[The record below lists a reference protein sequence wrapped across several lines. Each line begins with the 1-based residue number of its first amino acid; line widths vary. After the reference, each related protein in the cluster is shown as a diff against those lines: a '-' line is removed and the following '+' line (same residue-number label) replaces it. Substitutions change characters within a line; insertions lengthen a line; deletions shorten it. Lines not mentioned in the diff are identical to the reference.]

1 MAIYM
6 IDYENVKTGG
16 LNGISRLTAEDRVI
30 IFYSENA
37 NRLTFDLH
45 RRLMECP
52 AQIEYREVT
61 VGGHNALDFQ
71 LVTYLGYLIA
81 QNPTGQYLIISYDRG
96 FEYVV
101 NFWRKDGLCIGL
113 LPYLKDP
120 SYALSKV
127 VRGEYI
133 SGCGSDKAP
142 KQEEAVVEFVSDE
155 EEEAEEPI
163 QQAVEELPAEEVA
176 AQEAAVE
183 EAVVEEVAVEE
194 TPAEETV
201 AEEPVA
207 EEVPVAK
214 ETVESP
220 VEETPVEEAP
230 TETAPVAETP
240 APKNEKKKSSP
251 KKAAKPAEKK
261 DPPKKAAEP
270 PKEKEEKKSDE
281 KPSRSL
287 PSAAEL
293 KSILGD
299 LVVDDPEV
307 RFVRTALNKYKTK
320 LGLNNGLVKHFG
332 NQRAGE
338 IYQKVK
344 PFMDQKKE
352 R

>member
-37 NRLTFDLH
+37 NRITFDLH

-52 AQIEYREVT
+52 AKIEYREVT

-81 QNPTGQYLIISYDRG
+81 QNPEGQYLIISYDRG

-113 LPYLKDP
+113 VPYLKDP
-120 SYALSKV
+120 SYALNKV
-127 VRGEYI
+127 IRGEPA
-133 SGCGSDKAP
+133 GNCGSDKAP
-142 KQEEAVVEFVSDE
+142 KQDETDEPVVEFIST
-155 EEEAEEPI
+155 EEEAAEEPV
-163 QQAVEELPAEEVA
+163 QQVAEELPGEPV
-176 AQEAAVE
+176 
-183 EAVVEEVAVEE
+183 
-194 TPAEETV
+194 TPAEETPV
-201 AEEPVA
+201 LEAEEEIPPLEEEPVA
-207 EEVPVAK
+207 VEASSQEAPAQEVPAEKADAEV
-214 ETVESP
+214 P
-220 VEETPVEEAP
+220 
-230 TETAPVAETP
+230 PVAEAP
-240 APKNEKKKSSP
+240 APKKPAKKKPAP
-251 KKAAKPAEKK
+251 KKPAEKK
-261 DPPKKAAEP
+261 DTPKTVAEEKPKKAP
-270 PKEKEEKKSDE
+270 EEKKPEE
-281 KPSRSL
+281 KKPEEKSTRSL
-287 PSAAEL
+287 PSVAEL
-293 KSILGD
+293 RSILGE
-299 LVVDDPEV
+299 LVADDPEV
-307 RFVRTALNKYKTK
+307 RFVRTALEKYKTK

-344 PFMDQKKE
+344 PFVTQKKD

>member
-37 NRLTFDLH
+37 NRITFDLH

-52 AQIEYREVT
+52 AKIEYREVT

-81 QNPTGQYLIISYDRG
+81 QNPEGQYLIISYDRG

-113 LPYLKDP
+113 VPYLKDP
-120 SYALSKV
+120 SYALNKV
-127 VRGEYI
+127 IRGEPA
-133 SGCGSDKAP
+133 GNCGSDKAP
-142 KQEEAVVEFVSDE
+142 KQDETDEPVVEFVST
-155 EEEAEEPI
+155 EEEAAEEPV
-163 QQAVEELPAEEVA
+163 QQVAEELPGEPV
-176 AQEAAVE
+176 
-183 EAVVEEVAVEE
+183 
-194 TPAEETV
+194 TPAEETPV
-201 AEEPVA
+201 LEAEEEIPPVEEEPVA
-207 EEVPVAK
+207 VEASSQEAPAQEVPAEKADAEV
-214 ETVESP
+214 P
-220 VEETPVEEAP
+220 
-230 TETAPVAETP
+230 PVAEAP
-240 APKNEKKKSSP
+240 APKKPAKKKPAP
-251 KKAAKPAEKK
+251 KKPAEKK
-261 DPPKKAAEP
+261 DTPKTAAEEKPKKAS
-270 PKEKEEKKSDE
+270 EEKKPEE
-281 KPSRSL
+281 KKPEEKSTRSL
-287 PSAAEL
+287 PSVAEL
-293 KSILGD
+293 RSILGE
-299 LVVDDPEV
+299 LVADDPEV
-307 RFVRTALNKYKTK
+307 RFVRTALEKYKTK

-344 PFMDQKKE
+344 PFVTQKKD